1 MPTLDLSAEQ
11 RVALDRPVWS
21 ALTTAHRALAEGT
34 AQARRY
40 PAAIAPFAAV
50 SDESDTAWSELAD
63 LAKND
68 VVAIVTPAPP
78 GDLHGL
84 EARFR
89 ASVRQMVAAEAVD
102 PVGDAAVEMLDQRD
116 IPAMLELTA
125 LTKPGPF
132 LARTHE
138 LGRYIGIRD
147 GQRLAAMAGERMRLD
162 GFTEISAVCVHPDYR
177 GRSYAQRLVLTL
189 MAAIRGR
196 GETPF
201 LHVIDD
207 NHAAIAL
214 YERLGFVSRTTL
226 CFTVLRQPA
235 APAR

>member
-1 MPTLDLSAEQ
+1 MPTLDLSAEH
-11 RVALDRPVWS
+11 RAALDRPVWS
-21 ALTTAHRALAEGT
+21 ALTSGHRALAEG
-34 AQARRY
+34 AAHARRY
-40 PAAIAPFAAV
+40 PAAIAPFAAM
-50 SDESDTAWSELAD
+50 SDDSDAAWSELAD
-63 LAKND
+63 LAKKD

-78 GDLHGL
+78 VDLHGL
-84 EARFR
+84 DARFS
-89 ASVRQMVAAEAVD
+89 ASVRQMVAVEAVD
-102 PVGDAAVEMLDQRD
+102 PVGDAVIEMLDQRD

-177 GRSYAQRLVLTL
+177 GRGYAQRLITDL
-189 MAAIRGR
+189 MTAIRGR

-214 YERLGFVSRTTL
+214 YERLGFMSRTTL
-226 CFTVLRQPA
+226 CFTVLRPSD
-235 APAR
+235 R

>member
-1 MPTLDLSAEQ
+1 MPTLDLSAGQ
-11 RVALDRPVWS
+11 RAALDRPVWS
-21 ALTTAHRALAEGT
+21 ALTTGHRSLAEG
-34 AQARRY
+34 AAHARRY
-40 PAAIAPFAAV
+40 PAAIAPFAAM
-50 SDESDTAWSELAD
+50 SDESDAAWSELAD
-63 LAKND
+63 LAKQD

-84 EARFR
+84 DVRFR
-89 ASVRQMVAAEAVD
+89 ASVRQMVAVEAVD
-102 PVGDAAVEMLDQRD
+102 PVGDAAVEVLDQRD

-138 LGRYIGIRD
+138 LGRYIGIGD

-162 GFTEISAVCVHPDYR
+162 GFTEVSAVCVHPDYR
-177 GRSYAQRLVLTL
+177 GRGYAQRLVTAL
-189 MAAIRGR
+189 MTAIRGR

-214 YERLGFVSRTTL
+214 YERLGFMSRTTL
-226 CFTVLRQPA
+226 SFTVLRQSVS
-235 APAR
+235 

>member
-11 RVALDRPVWS
+11 RAALNRPVWS
-21 ALTTAHRALAEGT
+21 ALTTGHRSLAEGAT
-34 AQARRY
+34 HARRY
-40 PAAIAPFAAV
+40 PAAIAPFAAM
-50 SDESDTAWSELAD
+50 SDESDAAWSELAD
-63 LAKND
+63 LARED

-78 GDLHGL
+78 NDLRGL
-84 EARFR
+84 DARFR
-89 ASVRQMVAAEAVD
+89 AGVRQMVAVEAVA
-102 PVGDAAVEMLDQRD
+102 PVGDAAVEVLDQRD

-147 GQRLAAMAGERMRLD
+147 GERLAAMAGERMRLD
-162 GFTEISAVCVHPDYR
+162 GFTEVSAVCVHPDYR
-177 GRSYAQRLVLTL
+177 GRGHAQTL
-189 MAAIRGR
+189 ITALMTAIRAR

-214 YERLGFVSRTTL
+214 YERLGFMSRTTL
-226 CFTVLRQPA
+226 YFTVLRQSLG
-235 APAR
+235 

>member
-1 MPTLDLSAEQ
+1 MSRLELSAEQ
-11 RVALDRPVWS
+11 RAALDRPVWS
-21 ALTTAHRALAEGT
+21 ALTTGHRALAEGT
-34 AQARRY
+34 AHARRY
-40 PAAIAPFAAV
+40 PAAIAPFAAM
-50 SDESDTAWSELAD
+50 SDDSDAAWSELAD
-63 LAKND
+63 FAKKD

-84 EARFR
+84 AAWFS
-89 ASVRQMVAAEAVD
+89 ACVRQMVAVEAEA
-102 PVGDAAVEMLDQRD
+102 PVGDAVIETLDQRD

-147 GQRLAAMAGERMRLD
+147 GERLAAMAGERMRLD

-177 GRSYAQRLVLTL
+177 GRGYAQRLVTAL
-189 MAAIRGR
+189 MTAIRGR

-201 LHVIDD
+201 LHVIED

-214 YERLGFVSRTTL
+214 YERLGFVSRATL
-226 CFTVLRQPA
+226 CFTVLRQSVSQ
-235 APAR
+235 

>member
-1 MPTLDLSAEQ
+1 MPTLDLSAGQ
-11 RVALDRPVWS
+11 RAALDHPVWS
-21 ALTTAHRALAEGT
+21 ALTTGHRALAEG
-34 AQARRY
+34 AVHARRY
-40 PAAIAPFAAV
+40 PAAIAPFAAT

-63 LAKND
+63 LAKEA
-68 VVAIVTPAPP
+68 VVAIVTPGPP
-78 GDLHGL
+78 GDLRGL
-84 EARFR
+84 DARFS
-89 ASVRQMVAAEAVD
+89 ASVRQMVSVEAIA
-102 PVGDAAVEMLDQRD
+102 PVRDAAVEMLDQRD

-147 GQRLAAMAGERMRLD
+147 GERLAAMAGERMRLD
-162 GFTEISAVCVHPDYR
+162 GFTEVSAVCVHPDYR
-177 GRSYAQRLVLTL
+177 GRGYAQRLVTAL
-189 MAAIRGR
+189 MTVIRAR

-214 YERLGFVSRTTL
+214 YERLGFMSRTTL
-226 CFTVLRQPA
+226 CFTVLRPSVS
-235 APAR
+235 

>member
-11 RVALDRPVWS
+11 RAALDRPVWS
-21 ALTTAHRALAEGT
+21 ALTTGHRALAEG
-34 AQARRY
+34 AAHVRRY
-40 PAAIAPFAAV
+40 PAAIAPFAAM
-50 SDESDTAWSELAD
+50 SDESDAAWSELAD
-63 LAKND
+63 LARDD
-68 VVAIVTPAPP
+68 VVAVVTTAPLR
-78 GDLHGL
+78 DLRGL
-84 EARFR
+84 NSPFSAN
-89 ASVRQMVAAEAVD
+89 VRQMVAVEPGD
-102 PVGDAAVEMLDQRD
+102 PVGDVPFEILDQRD

-147 GQRLAAMAGERMRLD
+147 GERLAAMAGERMRLD

-177 GRSYAQRLVLTL
+177 GRGYAQRLVTAL
-189 MAAIRGR
+189 MTAIRSK

-214 YERLGFVSRTTL
+214 YERLGFMSRTTL
-226 CFTVLRQPA
+226 CFTVLRRPD
-235 APAR
+235 R